1 MSERP
6 AVTPGERDVT
16 ADELEAQLERAG
28 LSPRRF
34 SNAPGDTYP
43 RHDHPTHKIL
53 FCAEGSITFRTDAGD
68 LAMSAGDRLDLPPGS
83 GHSATVGDD
92 GVTCVE
98 AHGTG
103 PHDLP

>member
-1 MSERP
+1 
-6 AVTPGERDVT
+6 
-16 ADELEAQLERAG
+16 
-28 LSPRRF
+28 
-34 SNAPGDTYP
+34 
-43 RHDHPTHKIL
+43 L

-83 GHSATVGDD
+83 GHAATVGDD